1 MLDAH
6 PYEEPAYD
14 IIPLDNADNY
24 SGSGAVGNI
33 KPTTMG
39 GFIDLLKATFNCKA
53 IRYCGDERKTI
64 TRVALCGGSGAF
76 LTSDAIAS
84 GADIYVTGDVKFHDF
99 TSFADKIAIADIGHY
114 ESEQCSKSIFREIL
128 EKKFPGLTIKDAETD
143 INTIKYI

>member
-1 MLDAH
+1 M
-6 PYEEPAYD
+6 
-14 IIPLDNADNY
+14 
-24 SGSGAVGNI
+24 GNI

-53 IRYCGDERKTI
+53 IRDCGDERKTI

-84 GADIYVTGDVKFHDF
+84 GADIYVTGDVKYHDF